1 MLSFKQNLDTFN
13 DVLDIQV
20 PQNYIVVG
28 ELSWRSSKQNQYE
41 AVDVFGSSGRYS
53 PPGQLFL
60 EMKMSRS
67 QRKPLNSSKK
77 PRKK

>member
-1 MLSFKQNLDTFN
+1 MWSITSQADF
-13 DVLDIQV
+13 
-20 PQNYIVVG
+20 
-28 ELSWRSSKQNQYE
+28 
-41 AVDVFGSSGRYS
+41 VDVFGSSGRYS

-77 PRKK
+77 PQKKLEDPRREVGPTE